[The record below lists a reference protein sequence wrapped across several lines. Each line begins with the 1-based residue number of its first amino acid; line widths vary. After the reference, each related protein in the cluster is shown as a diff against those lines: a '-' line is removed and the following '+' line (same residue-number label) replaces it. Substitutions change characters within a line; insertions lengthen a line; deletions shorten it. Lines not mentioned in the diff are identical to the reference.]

1 MELMTRV
8 QTIYVSP
15 EAGSKMNSASKVKI
29 LPQKGIEGDRYTLNK
44 GAYSL
49 AKPIKIRDITFI
61 SRVGIDDANH
71 YLKSIGQEGFTD
83 SETRRNIVLNEI
95 TSNELNNL
103 IGKVFS
109 VGDVSFRGTELCTPC
124 ERPSKLANKKC
135 FLKAFLIKLI
145 FKINFQNFVDIISIF
160 FGFNC
165 NFYWFFIKKP
175 YFLPF

>member
-1 MELMTRV
+1 MKLMTRV

-29 LPQKGIEGDRYTLNK
+29 LPQKGIEGDRYALNK

-135 FLKAFLIKLI
+135 FLKAFENKGGIRAEALCPGEIEIGNLLILSSK
-145 FKINFQNFVDIISIF
+145 
-160 FGFNC
+160 
-165 NFYWFFIKKP
+165 
-175 YFLPF
+175 